1 MCISLFCSR
10 AQLIPF
16 SVKLVFVF
24 SSRDAVPDTV
34 PVSPGKLGD
43 VAFCIQ
49 VKNSYCFSYV
59 TCFNPEVEQDKGRL
73 MPNVKDEPMDNFP
86 PTV

>member
-1 MCISLFCSR
+1 MHQSLLLRSPVNSIFCEVGFR
-10 AQLIPF
+10 L
-16 SVKLVFVF
+16 
-24 SSRDAVPDTV
+24 SSQDVVPDTV

-59 TCFNPEVEQDKGRL
+59 TCFNPEVEQDEGRL